1 MFQIYYLKSALFSIL
16 IENPEKFRDLKI
28 SKNSIPSHL
37 VLIKLFYYSQTNNF
51 GTKFLIC
58 LMFVY
63 VDANIKFFQKNV
75 RFGLILRRENH
86 CN

>member
-1 MFQIYYLKSALFSIL
+1 MFQIYYSKSALFSIL

-37 VLIKLFYYSQTNNF
+37 VLIKLFYYSQTN

-58 LMFVY
+58 LMFVC
-63 VDANIKFFQKNV
+63 VDANMEIFSKKRTV
-75 RFGLILRRENH
+75 RFDTKTRKSL
-86 CN
+86 